1 MEILEFKGKSDEDK
15 ELDDFILALGKAVQV
30 SESKP
35 AVVNIENVKN
45 IVKAYDIVKQ
55 LTKGANVKVEY
66 HINEPVRSMGYVS
79 IIGKNIPINNVDLFM
94 RVTKLASNF
103 NVYVKTNGTIEM
115 DFTFHGLVKS

>member
-15 ELDDFILALGKAVQV
+15 ELDDFILALGKTVQV

-35 AVVNIENVKN
+35 AVINIENVKN

-55 LTKGANVKVEY
+55 LTKGTHVKVEY
-66 HINEPVRSMGYVS
+66 HINEPVRSMGYVG

-94 RVTKLASNF
+94 QVTKLASNF

>member
-35 AVVNIENVKN
+35 AVINIENVKN

-55 LTKGANVKVEY
+55 LTKGTHVKVEY

>member
-35 AVVNIENVKN
+35 AVINIENVKN

-55 LTKGANVKVEY
+55 LTKGTHVKVEY
-66 HINEPVRSMGYVS
+66 HINEPVRSMGYVG

-94 RVTKLASNF
+94 QVTKLASNF
-103 NVYVKTNGTIEM
+103 NVYVKTNGTIEI

>member
-15 ELDDFILALGKAVQV
+15 ELDDFILALGKTVPV

-35 AVVNIENVKN
+35 AVVNIENGKN

>member
-1 MEILEFKGKSDEDK
+1 MKILEFKGKSDEDK
-15 ELDDFILALGKAVQV
+15 ELDDFILALGKTVQA

-35 AVVNIENVKN
+35 AVINIENVKN

-55 LTKGANVKVEY
+55 LIKGTNVKVEY

-79 IIGKNIPINNVDLFM
+79 IVGKNIPVNNVDLFM
-94 RVTKLASNF
+94 QVAKLASNF

>member
-35 AVVNIENVKN
+35 AVINIENVKN

>member
-1 MEILEFKGKSDEDK
+1 MEIFKFKGKSDEDK

-35 AVVNIENVKN
+35 AVINIENVKN

-55 LTKGANVKVEY
+55 LTKGTHVKVEY
-66 HINEPVRSMGYVS
+66 HINEPVRSMGYVG

-94 RVTKLASNF
+94 QVTKLASNF

>member
-15 ELDDFILALGKAVQV
+15 ELDDFILALGKTVQA

-35 AVVNIENVKN
+35 AVINIENVKN

-55 LTKGANVKVEY
+55 LIKGTNVKVEY

-79 IIGKNIPINNVDLFM
+79 IVGKNIPVNNVDLFM
-94 RVTKLASNF
+94 QVAKLASNF

>member
-35 AVVNIENVKN
+35 AVINIENVKN

-55 LTKGANVKVEY
+55 LTKGTNVKVEY

-79 IIGKNIPINNVDLFM
+79 IISKNIPINNVDLFM
-94 RVTKLASNF
+94 QVTKLASNF

>member
-1 MEILEFKGKSDEDK
+1 MEILEFRGKSDEDK
-15 ELDDFILALGKAVQV
+15 ELDDFILALGKTVQV

-35 AVVNIENVKN
+35 AVINIENVKN

-94 RVTKLASNF
+94 QVTKLASNF

>member
-35 AVVNIENVKN
+35 AVINIENVKN

-55 LTKGANVKVEY
+55 LTKGTHVKVEY
-66 HINEPVRSMGYVS
+66 HINEPVRSMGYVG

-94 RVTKLASNF
+94 QVTKLASNF

>member
-35 AVVNIENVKN
+35 AVINIENVKN

-55 LTKGANVKVEY
+55 LTKGTHVKVEY
-66 HINEPVRSMGYVS
+66 RINEPVRSMGYVG

-94 RVTKLASNF
+94 QVTKLASNF

>member
-15 ELDDFILALGKAVQV
+15 ELDDFILALGKTVQV

>member
-1 MEILEFKGKSDEDK
+1 MEILEFRGKSDEDK
-15 ELDDFILALGKAVQV
+15 ELDDFILALGETVQV

-45 IVKAYDIVKQ
+45 IVKAYDIVKR
-55 LTKGANVKVEY
+55 LTKGTNVKVEY
-66 HINEPVRSMGYVS
+66 HINEPFRSMGYVS
-79 IIGKNIPINNVDLFM
+79 IVGKNIPINNVDLFM
-94 RVTKLASNF
+94 QVAKLASNF

>member
-15 ELDDFILALGKAVQV
+15 ELDDFILALGKTVQV

-35 AVVNIENVKN
+35 AVINIENVKN

-55 LTKGANVKVEY
+55 LTKGTNVKVEY
-66 HINEPVRSMGYVS
+66 HINEPARSMGYVS
-79 IIGKNIPINNVDLFM
+79 IISKNIPINNVDLFM
-94 RVTKLASNF
+94 QVTKLASNF